1 MKRALAAL
9 AFLPLVA
16 CGGSETAPDG
26 IRASACEAVIFEDA
40 PLTHCMADP
49 AVHTIRTALEGPGG
63 QVLGS
68 VGALAASI
76 GDDAGHVAFAM
87 NGGMYDNEGR
97 PIGYYVEDGERLHR
111 LNRNPGPGNFHL
123 LPNGVF
129 FGSDGEWTVLTSD
142 EFAETVEER
151 PQFATQSGPMLL
163 IDGELHPD
171 LSPDGQSRKI
181 RNAVG
186 VDNAGRAHFLI
197 SEAPLSMGKLA
208 RFYRDMLDVENAL
221 FLDGTVSQLWD
232 PAKERIDS
240 GIPVGPLIVVEK
252 KD

>member
-1 MKRALAAL
+1 VKRALAAL
-9 AFLPLVA
+9 ALLSLAA
-16 CGGSETAPDG
+16 CGGGDTAPDEAL
-26 IRASACEAVIFEDA
+26 ASVCRPEIFEDS

-49 AVHTIRTALEGPGG
+49 AIHTVRTALDGSDGK
-63 QVLGS
+63 VLES
-68 VGALAASI
+68 VGALAMSMG
-76 GDDAGHVAFAM
+76 GDARRVAFAV
-87 NGGMYDNEGR
+87 NGGMYDDAGR
-97 PIGYYVEDGERLHR
+97 PIGYFVKDGERLQR

-129 FGSDGEWTVLTSD
+129 FGTDGEWQVMTSED
-142 EFAETVEER
+142 FVETVEER

-171 LSPDGQSRKI
+171 ISPDGASRKI

-186 VDNAGRAHFLI
+186 VDDAGRAHFLI

-208 RFYRDMLDVENAL
+208 RFYRDVLNVENAL

-232 PAKERIDS
+232 PAKDRIDS